1 MHLFTAQQS
10 ALTSV
15 TEECQKMLQDLIP
28 FKQRMGIA
36 NLDEAL
42 DLVTHWE
49 NVVSKSEPE
58 EFCRY
63 QRPEGVTFG

>member
-1 MHLFTAQQS
+1 
-10 ALTSV
+10 
-15 TEECQKMLQDLIP
+15 
-28 FKQRMGIA
+28 MGIA

-63 QRPEGVTFG
+63 KRPEGVTFE